1 MSNLHDRIIPR
12 LLHVFRTLL
21 VCVVPTA
28 VTRAQGLPRAR
39 PDEVGLSSAALQRIA
54 PALQAYV
61 DSGKLAGV
69 VAVVAPHRQL
79 PHLASPG
86 ALNRERG
93 PALRA
98 DALVPGFSMTK
109 PITRAARPPVYDH

>member
-21 VCVVPTA
+21 LCVLPTA
-28 VTRAQGLPRAR
+28 VTQAQGLPRAR

-61 DSGKLAGV
+61 DSGKLAGD
-69 VAVVAPHRQL
+69 VAVVARHR
-79 PHLASPG
+79 HLAHGAPPG
-86 ALNRERG
+86 RLNREPRHA
-93 PALRA
+93 P
-98 DALVPGFSMTK
+98 
-109 PITRAARPPVYDH
+109 RAAAEIT

>member
-21 VCVVPTA
+21 VCVLPTA

-61 DSGKLAGV
+61 EDRKST
-69 VAVVAPHRQL
+69 R
-79 PHLASPG
+79 
-86 ALNRERG
+86 LN
-93 PALRA
+93 
-98 DALVPGFSMTK
+98 SS
-109 PITRAARPPVYDH
+109 H

>member
-61 DSGKLAGV
+61 DSGKLAGA
-69 VAVVAPHRQL
+69 VAVVARHGQPAY
-79 PHLASPG
+79 LASAG
-86 ALNRERG
+86 ALNWERG
-93 PALRA
+93 PALTA
-98 DALVPGFSMTK
+98 
-109 PITRAARPPVYDH
+109 PPVFRRLSPTQ

>member
-21 VCVVPTA
+21 LCVLPTA
-28 VTRAQGLPRAR
+28 VTQAQGLPRAR

-69 VAVVAPHRQL
+69 VAGVARHRKPPHV
-79 PHLASPG
+79 PAAG
-86 ALNRERG
+86 ALEPGGGAGPRG
-93 PALRA
+93 
-98 DALVPGFSMTK
+98 
-109 PITRAARPPVYDH
+109 RPRVRG